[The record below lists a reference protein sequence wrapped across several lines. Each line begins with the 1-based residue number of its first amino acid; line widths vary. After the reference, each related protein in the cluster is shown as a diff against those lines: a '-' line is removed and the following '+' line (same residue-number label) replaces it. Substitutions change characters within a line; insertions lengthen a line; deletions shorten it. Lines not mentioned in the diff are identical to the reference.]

1 VATKA
6 KVLCGTCEIPWDNVA
21 TVLSRWKENPESVT
35 LNRRAYLK
43 AMHLVEFRD
52 RFQVKREP
60 ISLLDAMRWSYQ
72 TEATDPRD
80 KIFAS
85 LGLCHDGATYVPVQN
100 YKQPLEDIIA
110 DMSRAMVSYDR
121 SLDLMCLK
129 GRISPQ
135 EGGNFPSWMP
145 NWVNLWSGSLYS
157 MTLHEATY
165 ADWHSTF
172 SFNPILEGSTN
183 HILKVQG
190 LSFGIIKHLTSEMA
204 KVGPNG
210 QITLTPQT
218 RAPWTSTA
226 SSPSASKAKIKI
238 RDSIWK
244 TLTMDPLSPEISE
257 KVAAICFAKLW
268 TPEGRGAVHNYG

>member
-157 MTLHEATY
+157 MTLHESYVCGLAQHLLIQPYTRRLY
-165 ADWHSTF
+165 KPHSQSARPLIWHYQTPHLRNGKSRPQRTDYPHSSDPSPLDLNRIITISQQSQNQDSRF
-172 SFNPILEGSTN
+172 HLENPDDGSP
-183 HILKVQG
+183 
-190 LSFGIIKHLTSEMA
+190 F
-204 KVGPNG
+204 P
-210 QITLTPQT
+210 
-218 RAPWTSTA
+218 
-226 SSPSASKAKIKI
+226 
-238 RDSIWK
+238 RDK
-244 TLTMDPLSPEISE
+244 
-257 KVAAICFAKLW
+257 
-268 TPEGRGAVHNYG
+268 